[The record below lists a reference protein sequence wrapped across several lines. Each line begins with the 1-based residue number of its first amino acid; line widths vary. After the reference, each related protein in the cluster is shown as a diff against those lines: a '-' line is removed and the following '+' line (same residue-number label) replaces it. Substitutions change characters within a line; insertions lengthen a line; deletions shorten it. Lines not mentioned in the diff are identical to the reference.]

1 LYKQIN
7 QMARRIIF
15 IDSRSSKPKY
25 RQIIDSVYQ
34 GIERRALKKG
44 DKIPSI
50 NQICSDYDLS
60 RDTVMVAFNELK
72 AKGILLSQPGKGYY
86 IASTEI
92 QHEEKIFV
100 LFDELNAFK
109 EDLYNSLMSSLRGK
123 ANVEV
128 YFHHFNYKVY
138 KSLIAESIG
147 KYTSYIIMPATF
159 ENTQHLLSKIP
170 KEKIFILDRLK
181 PDLNKYPA
189 VFQDFEQDFYDA
201 LNEGVSYLRKYRKL
215 VFVNPGGKEPEQ
227 NFGMKIQK
235 NSIPEERISAFENFC
250 KENDFIYEVVKS
262 LHGVRPSL
270 YEVYFLI
277 SDRDLVQLVKIAKD
291 YKYKLGKK
299 FGIVSFNDTMLKEV
313 VAGGIT
319 TISTDFVSMGKTLA
333 DMVLTR
339 KGELVRNPSR
349 LILRNSL

>member
-1 LYKQIN
+1 
-7 QMARRIIF
+7 
-15 IDSRSSKPKY
+15 
-25 RQIIDSVYQ
+25 
-34 GIERRALKKG
+34 
-44 DKIPSI
+44 
-50 NQICSDYDLS
+50 
-60 RDTVMVAFNELK
+60 
-72 AKGILLSQPGKGYY
+72 
-86 IASTEI
+86 
-92 QHEEKIFV
+92 
-100 LFDELNAFK
+100 
-109 EDLYNSLMSSLRGK
+109 
-123 ANVEV
+123 
-128 YFHHFNYKVY
+128 
-138 KSLIAESIG
+138 
-147 KYTSYIIMPATF
+147 MPATF

-201 LNEGVSYLRKYRKL
+201 LKEGVSYLRKYRKL
-215 VFVNPGGKEPEQ
+215 VFVNPGGKEPE
-227 NFGMKIQK
+227 
-235 NSIPEERISAFENFC
+235 ERISAFENFC
-250 KENDFIYEVVKS
+250 KENDFIYEIVKS

-277 SDRDLVQLVKIAKD
+277 SDRDLVQLVKIAKE

-333 DMVLTR
+333 DMVLNR
-339 KGELVRNPSR
+339 SGGLVRNPSR